1 MPRLARL
8 DAVGLLQHVM
18 VRGIEKRDIF
28 LDDKDRHSF
37 LERFS
42 ALLVKSNTSCLAWV
56 LMTNHIHLLLRPQE
70 SKLAPFMRRL
80 LTGYA
85 VTFNRRHNRAGHLFQ
100 NRYKSIVCE
109 DEPYLLE
116 LVGYIHTN
124 PVRAHL
130 VRNAEALEDYRW
142 SGHAALMG
150 KYPLAGQ
157 ATDEVLS
164 RFSNRLSEAREKYRS
179 FVMVV
184 AAKGHR
190 EEFAGGGMFRSAAF
204 LHTPPGEEAYDERV
218 LGGGDFVEDVWAAE
232 QDDHFEALP
241 SLDSVICEAAAVYG
255 ITPEMLS
262 HPNKTRAVS
271 EARAVACYICLRV
284 LGYSGVSIA
293 HALNI
298 SPAGVTIAARRG
310 EAVVKKGAAMQ
321 LLSNVKILTTSR
333 PGGWIGG
340 DGRSGR

>member
-28 LDDKDRHSF
+28 LDDKDRYSF
-37 LERFS
+37 LDRFS
-42 ALLVKSNTSCLAWV
+42 ELLVKSNTSCLAWV
-56 LMTNHIHLLLRPQE
+56 LMTNHFHLLLRPQQL
-70 SKLAPFMRRL
+70 KLSSFMRRL

-85 VTFNRRHNRAGHLFQ
+85 VTFNKRHNRVGHLFQ

-116 LVGYIHTN
+116 LVGYIHLN
-124 PVRAHL
+124 PVRARL
-130 VRNAEALEDYRW
+130 VRDVDALGEYRW

-150 KYPLAGQ
+150 RYPFAGQ
-157 ATDEVLS
+157 ATGEVLS
-164 RFSNRLSEAREKYRS
+164 RFGNRPSEAREKYRS
-179 FVMVV
+179 FVMEA

-218 LGGGDFVEDVWAAE
+218 LGRGDFVEDLWKAK
-232 QDDHFEALP
+232 QDEHVEALP
-241 SLDSVICEAAAVYG
+241 SLDSVICEVAAVYG
-255 ITPEMLS
+255 ITTEMLS
-262 HPNKTRAVS
+262 HPNKTRVVS
-271 EARAVACYICLRV
+271 EARAVACYIGLRV
-284 LGYSGVSIA
+284 LGYSGVAIA
-293 HALNI
+293 HSLNI

-310 EAVVKKGAAMQ
+310 ETAVKTGAARR
-321 LLSNVKILTTSR
+321 LLSNVKILTTS
-333 PGGWIGG
+333 PCW
-340 DGRSGR
+340 